1 MYLSMIKIISVLSIL
16 LTLTACSKG
25 IDKMPDKS
33 KMMCADKPNCI
44 STLETRADFSTAPF
58 TLNNPDTKIESIAQ
72 IAEQL
77 KGAKIAVI
85 KESYARIEST
95 STVFRF
101 VDDLELR
108 IEGNNLIV
116 RSESRTGHSDF
127 GVNKKRVEQL
137 RTMLLE
143 KNIISQ

>member
-1 MYLSMIKIISVLSIL
+1 MKVISIFSLL

-25 IDKMPDKS
+25 IDNMPDKS

-44 STLETRADFSTAPF
+44 STLETRADFNAEPF
-58 TLNNPDTKIESIAQ
+58 TLNNPESTIDSIAQ
-72 IAEQL
+72 IAQQI

-85 KESYARIEST
+85 KKNYVRIEYT
-95 STVFRF
+95 STVFHF

-116 RSESRTGHSDF
+116 RSESRTGYSDF
-127 GVNKKRVEQL
+127 GVNRKRVEKL
-137 RTMLLE
+137 RSLLKE
-143 KNIISQ
+143 KGLISQ

>member
-1 MYLSMIKIISVLSIL
+1 MKIISIFSIL

-25 IDKMPDKS
+25 IDNMPDKS

-44 STLETRADFSTAPF
+44 STLETRADFSAAPF
-58 TLNNPDTKIESIAQ
+58 TLNNPDTEIESIVQ

-85 KESYARIEST
+85 KENYARIEST
-95 STVFRF
+95 STIFRF

-116 RSESRTGHSDF
+116 RSESRTGYSDF

-137 RTMLLE
+137 RAMLLE
-143 KNIISQ
+143 QNIISQ

>member
-1 MYLSMIKIISVLSIL
+1 
-16 LTLTACSKG
+16 
-25 IDKMPDKS
+25 MPDKS
-33 KMMCADKPNCI
+33 KMMCTDKPNCI
-44 STLETRADFSTAPF
+44 STLETRADFSAAPF
-58 TLNNPDTKIESIAQ
+58 TLNNPNTTIESIAQ

-85 KESYARIEST
+85 KENYARIEST

-143 KNIISQ
+143 QNIISK

>member
-1 MYLSMIKIISVLSIL
+1 MS
-16 LTLTACSKG
+16 
-25 IDKMPDKS
+25 DKS

-44 STLETRADFSTAPF
+44 STLETRTDFKAAPF
-58 TLNNPDTKIESIAQ
+58 TLNNPNTKIESIAQ

-77 KGAKIAVI
+77 KGAKIAVMS
-85 KESYARIEST
+85 ENYVRIEST

-101 VDDLELR
+101 VDNLELR
-108 IEGNNLIV
+108 IEGSNLIV

-127 GVNKKRVEQL
+127 GVNKKRVEKL

-143 KNIISQ
+143 QNIISQ

>member
-1 MYLSMIKIISVLSIL
+1 
-16 LTLTACSKG
+16 
-25 IDKMPDKS
+25 
-33 KMMCADKPNCI
+33 
-44 STLETRADFSTAPF
+44 FSAAPF
-58 TLNNPDTKIESIAQ
+58 TLNNPDTEIESIVQ

-85 KESYARIEST
+85 KENYARIEST

-137 RTMLLE
+137 RAMLLE
-143 KNIISQ
+143 QNIISQ

>member
-1 MYLSMIKIISVLSIL
+1 MIKIISIFSIL

-25 IDKMPDKS
+25 IDNMPDKS

-44 STLETRADFSTAPF
+44 STLETRADFNAAPF
-58 TLNNPDTKIESIAQ
+58 TLNNPDTKIETIAQ

-77 KGAKIAVI
+77 KGAKIAVMS
-85 KESYARIEST
+85 ENYVRIEST

-108 IEGNNLIV
+108 IEGSNLIV

-127 GVNKKRVEQL
+127 GVNKKRVEKL

-143 KNIISQ
+143 QNIISQ

>member
-1 MYLSMIKIISVLSIL
+1 MIKIISILSVL

-25 IDKMPDKS
+25 IDYMSDKS

-44 STLETRADFSTAPF
+44 STLETRTDFKAAPF
-58 TLNNPDTKIESIAQ
+58 TLNNPNTKIESIAQ

-77 KGAKIAVI
+77 KGAKIAVMS
-85 KESYARIEST
+85 ENYVRIEST

-101 VDDLELR
+101 VDNLELR
-108 IEGNNLIV
+108 IEGSNLIV

-127 GVNKKRVEQL
+127 GVNKKRVEKL

-143 KNIISQ
+143 QNIISQ

>member
-1 MYLSMIKIISVLSIL
+1 MS
-16 LTLTACSKG
+16 
-25 IDKMPDKS
+25 DKS

-44 STLETRADFSTAPF
+44 STLETRTDFKTAPF
-58 TLNNPDTKIESIAQ
+58 TLNSSNTKIESIAQ

-85 KESYARIEST
+85 NGNYARIEST

-137 RTMLLE
+137 RAMLLE
-143 KNIISQ
+143 QALISQ

>member
-1 MYLSMIKIISVLSIL
+1 MKIISIFSIL

-25 IDKMPDKS
+25 IDNMPDKS

-44 STLETRADFSTAPF
+44 STLETRADFSAAPF
-58 TLNNPDTKIESIAQ
+58 TLNNPATKIETITQ
-72 IAEQL
+72 LAEQL

-85 KESYARIEST
+85 KENYARIEST
-95 STVFRF
+95 STIFRF

-108 IEGNNLIV
+108 IEGSNLIV

-127 GVNKKRVEQL
+127 GVNKKRVEKL
-137 RTMLLE
+137 RTILLE
-143 KNIISQ
+143 QNIISQ

>member
-1 MYLSMIKIISVLSIL
+1 MKIISIFSIL

-25 IDKMPDKS
+25 IDNMTDKS

-44 STLETRADFSTAPF
+44 STLETRADFSAAPF
-58 TLNNPDTKIESIAQ
+58 TLNNPDTEIESIAQ

-85 KESYARIEST
+85 KENYARIEST

-137 RTMLLE
+137 RAMLLE
-143 KNIISQ
+143 QNIISQ

>member
-1 MYLSMIKIISVLSIL
+1 MIKIISIFSIL

-25 IDKMPDKS
+25 VDSMPDKS

-44 STLETRADFSTAPF
+44 STLETRADFSAAPF
-58 TLNNPDTKIESIAQ
+58 TLNSPNATIESIAQ

-77 KGAKIAVI
+77 KGAKIAVMS
-85 KESYARIEST
+85 ENYVRIEST

-108 IEGNNLIV
+108 IEGSNLIV

-137 RTMLLE
+137 RMMLLE
-143 KNIISQ
+143 QNIISK